1 MLLQKLKKNGFVFLS
16 FNKNIKNYVY
26 EINKIIETYSKKIYS
41 DKLKKENYAKLIFQ
55 IQTKINNKFSSEFF
69 FKKNSQLLKKIFK
82 DTRFSIQHYFYLRA
96 VKPLKK
102 EDLSPVNFHRETFQG
117 PNFYKHCFNLW
128 IPIRDC
134 SKKNAI
140 QYFPYSHK
148 FKKKKDF
155 TFVEKW
161 TKIKKGSYSHK
172 IGSLYKEKVLNFT
185 KELRPKRLYK
195 KNHAILF
202 SGELIHGNATNM
214 TNKIRISLDMR
225 FMLKKF
231 MKKNPIQS
239 ANKKRYFRQ
248 ITI

>member
-1 MLLQKLKKNGFVFLS
+1 MNYMLLQKLKKNGFVFLN

-55 IQTKINNKFSSEFF
+55 IQTKINNKFSSEYF
-69 FKKNSQLLKKIFK
+69 FKKNNQLLKKIFK
-82 DTRFSIQHYFYLRA
+82 DTRFSIQHYFYLRV

-140 QYFPYSHK
+140 QYFP
-148 FKKKKDF
+148 
-155 TFVEKW
+155 
-161 TKIKKGSYSHK
+161 
-172 IGSLYKEKVLNFT
+172 
-185 KELRPKRLYK
+185 
-195 KNHAILF
+195 
-202 SGELIHGNATNM
+202 
-214 TNKIRISLDMR
+214 
-225 FMLKKF
+225 
-231 MKKNPIQS
+231 
-239 ANKKRYFRQ
+239 
-248 ITI
+248 